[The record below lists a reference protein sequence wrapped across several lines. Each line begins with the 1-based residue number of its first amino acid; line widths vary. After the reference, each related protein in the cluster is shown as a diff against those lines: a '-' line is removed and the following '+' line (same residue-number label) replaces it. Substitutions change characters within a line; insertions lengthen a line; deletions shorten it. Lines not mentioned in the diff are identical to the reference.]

1 MFDISVERSINKPIE
16 QVFAMLSDHENYAQ
30 FRGIEKSSLLTKGKI
45 HKNGLGA
52 VREVVAGGTLH
63 EEIVRFEPPED
74 SHNKTALIGYR
85 VIFSKPLPYDHHL
98 GEIRLSESNGQTH
111 VHWVSKGRIKTFLL
125 GPLYFDKQIQK
136 HGARAFGSILK
147 YIDKL

>member
-1 MFDISVERSINKPIE
+1 MFDISVERSIHKPIE
-16 QVFAMLSDHENYAQ
+16 QVFAMLSDHENYSQ
-30 FRGIEKSSLLTKGKI
+30 FRGIEKSSLLIEGKT
-45 HKNGLGA
+45 HKNGIGA

-63 EEIVRFEPPED
+63 EEIVRFEPPND
-74 SHNKTALIGYR
+74 KNKTALIGYR
-85 VIFSKPLPYDHHL
+85 VIFSKPLPYDHQL
-98 GEIRLSESNGQTH
+98 GEIRLRESDGQTH